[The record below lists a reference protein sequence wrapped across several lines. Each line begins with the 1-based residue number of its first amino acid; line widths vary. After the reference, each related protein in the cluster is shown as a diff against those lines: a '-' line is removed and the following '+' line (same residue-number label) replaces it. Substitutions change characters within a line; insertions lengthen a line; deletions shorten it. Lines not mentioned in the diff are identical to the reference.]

1 MRAWKHGLVASC
13 PFIHKSSKIREGG
26 SFSFVVSADRPLGR
40 CGRSRSSRTDVLYT
54 PVLPT
59 LDPVISD
66 SLVPFRWLSQDPPR
80 TLKVQQLHIDR
91 IVNGLLGGPS
101 SPHLHHIVRHREC
114 WGRHMHWGI
123 DNDPPQVLLRPG
135 QLGIYGA
142 AAEAAPP
149 GDPLPSIYVILGDS
163 FRPFHEC
170 QANALITRH
179 PEEA

>member
-1 MRAWKHGLVASC
+1 MYVSTRERVAGLTRRAASDASASVLRGDMRARKHGLVASC
-13 PFIHKSSKIREGG
+13 PFIHKLSKVREGG

-40 CGRSRSSRTDVLYT
+40 YGRSRSSRADVLYT

-91 IVNGLLGGPS
+91 IVNALLEGPS

-114 WGRHMHWGI
+114 WGATHA
-123 DNDPPQVLLRPG
+123 
-135 QLGIYGA
+135 LGY
-142 AAEAAPP
+142 
-149 GDPLPSIYVILGDS
+149 
-163 FRPFHEC
+163 
-170 QANALITRH
+170 
-179 PEEA
+179 

>member
-1 MRAWKHGLVASC
+1 MLCLRG
-13 PFIHKSSKIREGG
+13 
-26 SFSFVVSADRPLGR
+26 RPLH
-40 CGRSRSSRTDVLYT
+40 TYI
-54 PVLPT
+54 T
-59 LDPVISD
+59 LCV
-66 SLVPFRWLSQDPPR
+66 
-80 TLKVQQLHIDR
+80 T
-91 IVNGLLGGPS
+91 VNVG
-101 SPHLHHIVRHREC
+101 
-114 WGRHMHWGI
+114 GRHMHWGI